1 MAFAAELAA
10 PGAGVA
16 TGQQPPTA
24 QEAPT
29 FQAGVSLVKVDVQV
43 IDGGRLVPDLTV
55 GDFVI
60 LDEGEPQSIVHF
72 GRDAEPLWVLLL
84 LDVSGS
90 MRKRLEEMAAASRR
104 ALQSLMPG
112 DHVGVMLFSRRTAT
126 RQVFTAEPAVVANEI
141 GNAAGERG
149 LGSGT
154 RINASIIEAAH
165 HVRRQ
170 LEGKQGRRAILILTD
185 NSGVNYQM
193 PDEKVLKALYDA
205 DTVLNAI
212 VTGKARPP
220 ARPRQDRYVNPD
232 FTPSDVFRLAR
243 ETGGEVVRANKAGQ
257 AFETMMESMR
267 TRYGL
272 HYHAPEGAPRSFRE
286 IKVEL
291 TAAARKRH
299 RRAVVR
305 ARSGYYHEAADQRE

>member
-1 MAFAAELAA
+1 MKQKFSR
-10 PGAGVA
+10 P
-16 TGQQPPTA
+16 
-24 QEAPT
+24 
-29 FQAGVSLVKVDVQV
+29 VQV
-43 IDGGRLVPDLTV
+43 VDGGRLAPDLTAD
-55 GDFVI
+55 DFVI
-60 LDEGEPQSIVHF
+60 LDEGEPQRIVHF

-104 ALQSLMPG
+104 ALRSLKPG
-112 DHVGVMLFSRRTAT
+112 DHVGVMLFSRRTAV
-126 RQVFTAEPAVVANEI
+126 RQEFTADLAVVTNEI

-154 RINASIIEAAH
+154 RINASILEAAH
-165 HVRRQ
+165 HARRQ

-185 NSGVNYQM
+185 NSGMNYQM
-193 PDEKVLKALYDA
+193 PDEKVLKALYEA

-220 ARPRQDRYVNPD
+220 ERPRQARYVNPD

-267 TRYGL
+267 TRYSL
-272 HYHAPEGAPRSFRE
+272 HYHAPQGAPGSYRA

-291 TAAARKRH
+291 RAAARKRY

-305 ARSGYYHEAADQRE
+305 ARSGYYHEAVNERE